1 MFILLWIDFITKTF
15 IQIWLFY
22 QELFNRKKPLRGW
35 PKIGVFKMYAI
46 SWEKAR
52 ERWVTFFS
60 KLTRWMPT
68 TVLKMNSFTDIL
80 QEFYLDIRISFRSFL
95 KFSDH
100 IFYRKSFNNCL
111 WSNSNRSNSACVVG
125 FCTLPETVNGPCE
138 LSHPAHFINY
148 IALKRMKGY

>member
-1 MFILLWIDFITKTF
+1 MYRFHSVYFLLRLLMIFWKM
-15 IQIWLFY
+15 Q
-22 QELFNRKKPLRGW
+22 PLRGFHRNRFSS
-35 PKIGVFKMYAI
+35 KYIDNLFVKYL
-46 SWEKAR
+46 SK
-52 ERWVTFFS
+52 WVTFFS

-68 TVLKMNSFTDIL
+68 TVLKMNSFADIL

-95 KFSDH
+95 KFSEH

-125 FCTLPETVNGPCE
+125 FCTLPETVNGHCE

-148 IALKRMKGY
+148 IALKWIKGY